1 MVLNLNM
8 LCGSTKKSSSTTSKE
23 KKKVDWRI
31 KRKTDRT
38 QKGESIGFI
47 QVSTSQYRHFISRYD
62 KSLSK

>member
-1 MVLNLNM
+1 M
-8 LCGSTKKSSSTTSKE
+8 LCGSTRKSSSSTTSKE

-38 QKGESIGFI
+38 QKGESIGII